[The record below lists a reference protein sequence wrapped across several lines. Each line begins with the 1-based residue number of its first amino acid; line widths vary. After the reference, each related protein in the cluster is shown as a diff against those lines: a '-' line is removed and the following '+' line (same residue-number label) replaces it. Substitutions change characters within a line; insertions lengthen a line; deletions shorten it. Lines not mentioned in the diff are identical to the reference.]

1 MGVGRNGAEGR
12 SRRGDSP
19 GHRGYPAE
27 LASFRGFSAPP
38 LARGRTVV
46 RDWAIYAFEPEMDTR
61 ETLQVLFCDLCNTS
75 VPLSDVQSGA
85 AVQHAGK
92 TVGSCCLSVLRTPAA
107 NGAASGSPA
116 TSQRPGSEGRVLSLG
131 VVLLGAIAVS
141 VLFLD
146 FRLGEAED
154 RSALRL
160 TRLGENLKAQADVV
174 QDTSVKLDALA
185 SRADLDRIE
194 GALTAMQA
202 AGEQDSARVREL
214 GAGLEAANA
223 SLRALQT
230 AVQRLEAAKP
240 DYGPAFDDVRR
251 QLQEMS
257 ASMSDLLA
265 KPRAAVSPATGGGE
279 AMDAP
284 KAPEA
289 DGTGLPAALA
299 HQVRRLAD
307 ADEGTRFEAVDELL
321 RSKDVRVLPGL
332 LPMAKD
338 PDAFVRRL
346 VVEGLKDFASKE
358 SVDTLLVALA
368 DPEQIVRSS
377 AWLSLKALT
386 KQDLPFDAAQN
397 REARQKAQAKWQE
410 WWDKNRATF
419 GG

>member
-1 MGVGRNGAEGR
+1 
-12 SRRGDSP
+12 
-19 GHRGYPAE
+19 
-27 LASFRGFSAPP
+27 
-38 LARGRTVV
+38 
-46 RDWAIYAFEPEMDTR
+46 MDTR

-92 TVGSCCLSVLRTPAA
+92 TVGACCLPTLRGAAA
-107 NGAASGSPA
+107 NHGSAGAQPRQGAD
-116 TSQRPGSEGRVLSLG
+116 GRVLSLG
-131 VVLLGAIAVS
+131 IVLLGAIAVA

-146 FRLGEAED
+146 FRLGEAEE
-154 RSALRL
+154 RMAKEL
-160 TRLGENLKAQADVV
+160 TRLQEAGKAQADVV
-174 QDTSVKLDALA
+174 QDTSVKLDTFA

-202 AGEQDSARVREL
+202 AGEQDAVRAREL
-214 GAGLEAANA
+214 GTGLEAANA
-223 SLRALQT
+223 SLRTLQT
-230 AVQRLEAAKP
+230 AVQRMEAAKT
-240 DYGPAFDDVRR
+240 DYGPSFDDIRR
-251 QLQEMS
+251 QLRELS
-257 ASMSDLLA
+257 GSMSELMA
-265 KPRAAVSPATGGGE
+265 KPRSSVEPANGVQP
-279 AMDAP
+279 MSAP

-289 DGTGLPAALA
+289 DSSGLPAALA

-321 RSKDVRVLPGL
+321 RSKDARVLPNL

-346 VVEGLKDFASKE
+346 VVEGLKDFSSKE
-358 SVDTLLVALA
+358 TVDTLLVALA

-410 WWDKNRATF
+410 WWEKNRATF

>member
-1 MGVGRNGAEGR
+1 M
-12 SRRGDSP
+12 
-19 GHRGYPAE
+19 
-27 LASFRGFSAPP
+27 
-38 LARGRTVV
+38 V
-46 RDWAIYAFEPEMDTR
+46 RDWAAYAFEPEMDTR

-92 TVGSCCLSVLRTPAA
+92 TIGSCCLSLLRAPAVNGGDAATAPAA
-107 NGAASGSPA
+107 SP
-116 TSQRPGSEGRVLSLG
+116 RPGSEGRVLSLG

-160 TRLGENLKAQADVV
+160 TRLGETLKAQADVV
-174 QDTSVKLDALA
+174 QDTSVKLDTFAA
-185 SRADLDRIE
+185 RADLDRIE
-194 GALTAMQA
+194 GALTAMQGASEQEA
-202 AGEQDSARVREL
+202 ARSREL
-214 GAGLEAANA
+214 GVGLEAANA
-223 SLRALQT
+223 SLRTLQT
-230 AVQRLEAAKP
+230 AVQRMEAAKT
-240 DYGPAFDDVRR
+240 DYGPSFDDLRR
-251 QLQEMS
+251 QLQELS
-257 ASMSDLLA
+257 AAMSDLLA
-265 KPRAAVSPATGGGE
+265 KPRSSFESATGGGE
-279 AMDAP
+279 GMDAP
-284 KAPEA
+284 KASVAEA
-289 DGTGLPAALA
+289 TGLPAALA

-321 RSKDVRVLPGL
+321 RSKDARVLPNL

-346 VVEGLKDFASKE
+346 VVEGLRDFASKE
-358 SVDTLLVALA
+358 SVDALLVALA

-386 KQDLPFDAAQN
+386 KQDLPFDAAQG